1 MATKTQEVKIDLKV
15 NIAKLKTQFLK
26 DNPLINDLVYAGVAQ
41 FLGIKSFTNGI
52 EMESSTISSMPN
64 PAMIQFLK
72 DMEILVTEDVEKE
85 VALHS

>member
-1 MATKTQEVKIDLKV
+1 MAKQQQEVKIDLKV

-26 DNPLINDLVYAGVAQ
+26 DNPMINDLIYAGVAQ
-41 FLGIKSFTNGI
+41 FLGIKSGPI
-52 EMESSTISSMPN
+52 EIAGMGTDATMPT

-85 VALHS
+85 VAIHS